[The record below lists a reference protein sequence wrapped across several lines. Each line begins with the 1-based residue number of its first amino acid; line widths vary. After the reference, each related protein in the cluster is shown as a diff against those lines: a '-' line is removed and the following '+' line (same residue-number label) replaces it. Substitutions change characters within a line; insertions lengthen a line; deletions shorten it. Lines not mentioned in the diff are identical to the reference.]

1 MTALE
6 KIQTAFWHWLDQVAE
21 AVLAA
26 RARFTSKNPVHLV
39 ETEQGRFSVLPA
51 QKRQGAIA
59 RGAEIQIENGAIAGY
74 PAPEL
79 QAALQGG
86 EVDLLLR
93 PDRFVF
99 KPLELPARAAEF
111 LDGVV
116 RSQIDRLTPW
126 DAEHAA
132 FGASAPVDA
141 GGGRIVVTVA
151 ATAKTALL
159 PLVKA
164 FTASGARSVTVRTP
178 TPDGPPGAPAITVM
192 QQNIARILDLVA
204 TRRILLVGL
213 AFVGLLAATA
223 VMAAAIIDG
232 HLESREDELA
242 RQIAQRRSAAL
253 SLRNAP
259 GDPKTAAERMLAAR
273 KNQSP
278 SAVVAL
284 EILSQILPDDTYVTE
299 LRIEPGKLRVS
310 GITRDA
316 PLLIRLI
323 EQSRH
328 FRQAT
333 FFAPITRSPSDP
345 GDRFYIEARMVPNF
359 SLTP

>member
-1 MTALE
+1 MT
-6 KIQTAFWHWLDQVAE
+6 TAGTLLNGFWQWLDHVAQ

-26 RARFTSKNPVHLV
+26 RTRFTRRRQVRLI
-39 ETEQGRFSVLPA
+39 ETDDGAFAVAASGKRPDGVPA
-51 QKRQGAIA
+51 GARLHID
-59 RGAEIQIENGAIAGY
+59 NGAIAARSN
-74 PAPEL
+74 PQL
-79 QAALQGG
+79 QSALQGG
-86 EVDLLLR
+86 DIELVLR

-126 DAEHAA
+126 DADHAA
-132 FGASAPVDA
+132 FGAGRPADA

-151 ATAKTALL
+151 ATATEALL
-159 PLVKA
+159 PLV
-164 FTASGARSVTVRTP
+164 TALTAAGADAITVETP
-178 TPDGPPGAPAITVM
+178 APDEGAGAPAIIVM
-192 QQNIARILDLVA
+192 TRNIARMLDLGA
-204 TRRILLVGL
+204 MRRILLVGL

-223 VMAAAIIDG
+223 MMAAAIIDSN
-232 HLESREDELA
+232 LESRQDELA
-242 RQIAQRRSAAL
+242 RQIAQRRAAAL

-259 GDPKTAAERMLAAR
+259 GDPKTVAERALAAR

-278 SAVVAL
+278 SAVIAL

-299 LRIEPGKLRVS
+299 LRIEPGRLRLS
-310 GITRDA
+310 GITHDA
-316 PLLIRLI
+316 PRLIRLI
-323 EQSRH
+323 EQTHH

-333 FFAPITRSPSDP
+333 FFAPITRSPSDT